1 MDYWPKSGE
10 QTAFF
15 CRKVLIGEQHCFHPV
30 EVELKFDAKRK
41 LVERNITGGEFVN
54 LQALNG

>member
-41 LVERNITGGEFVN
+41 LVERNITGGEFVD
-54 LQALNG
+54 L